1 LLFARDAFQTM
12 GVHRVAKQRKLR
24 IKKIVVDDP
33 SLSIQEFCDAE
44 GLGRATYYNLK
55 KEGRAPRECES
66 PDSFASR
73 MPIASRGASA
83 WSRSRSRLDD
93 LGPNVWTDV

>member
-55 KEGRAPRECES
+55 KEGRAPREMRVAGLIRITHADRVAWRKRMVKES
-66 PDSFASR
+66 E
-73 MPIASRGASA
+73 SA
-83 WSRSRSRLDD
+83 
-93 LGPNVWTDV
+93 